1 MMNSMGGE
9 DGMPDLDGV
18 EEVRFSSLLSDL
30 NQCVLPQQSCVNH
43 EMQYLLDFRHKCVQ
57 LVVTAVR
64 KQAVE
69 RVLKCI
75 LSFSI

>member
-1 MMNSMGGE
+1 
-9 DGMPDLDGV
+9 MPDLDGV

-69 RVLKCI
+69 
-75 LSFSI
+75 SFKMYFVIFNLGGRGRQ